1 MEQILIVGDDS
12 EVNDI
17 NEIQQ
22 EEQYNQVNYDN
33 NNMDIGEIK
42 KIIDYLCKLY
52 VVDRNGIEDVIGK
65 INNSITARYVITAVT
80 TLRSSSSIE
89 EMMNAANE
97 KEMSDV
103 LSSSIINMYSDNDKL
118 KSQIDKASET
128 VSRIKDT
135 NNDMRQLFETEIKA
149 AFDREKE
156 ATTALIEQ
164 YKISLEA
171 KDKTYTLIMRN
182 NNDIKKENKEL
193 KEQNNE
199 LKIKNDELK
208 AMLALQNKNKVNKS
222 ENVSDDKKSD
232 NKEKITL
239 KGVFR
244 FFSNKENKNKTS
256 DKKVSEV
263 LDTFIAD
270 VLSNKDFSLQ
280 QKDFLMSCIEG
291 GMSYNEVKRIAK
303 PELDVEMMKRLVQY
317 YKNK

>member
-12 EVNDI
+12 EVNED
-17 NEIQQ
+17 NEMQH
-22 EEQYNQVNYDN
+22 EEQHNHVNKDN
-33 NNMDIGEIK
+33 NIDISEVNNV
-42 KIIDYLCKLY
+42 IDYLCKLY
-52 VVDRNGIEDVIGK
+52 VVDRKGIEGVIGK

-97 KEMSDV
+97 KEMSDI

-208 AMLALQNKNKVNKS
+208 AMLALQTKNKVNKS
-222 ENVSDDKKSD
+222 EQVSDEKVNNNQLCKRLFHFWGKKD
-232 NKEKITL
+232 
-239 KGVFR
+239 
-244 FFSNKENKNKTS
+244 
-256 DKKVSEV
+256 DKKVSVV
-263 LDTFIAD
+263 LDTFISD
-270 VLSNKDFSLQ
+270 ILSNKDFSKA
-280 QKDFLMSCIEG
+280 QKEFLMSCIESD
-291 GMSYNEVKRIAK
+291 MSYEEVKRIAK
-303 PELDVEMMKRLVQY
+303 PELDVDMMDRLVKY
-317 YKNK
+317 YKMNYN

>member
-12 EVNDI
+12 EVNED
-17 NEIQQ
+17 NEMQH
-22 EEQYNQVNYDN
+22 EEQHNHVNKDN
-33 NNMDIGEIK
+33 NIDISEVNNV
-42 KIIDYLCKLY
+42 IDYLCKLY
-52 VVDRNGIEDVIGK
+52 VVDRKGIEGVIGK

-97 KEMSDV
+97 KEMSDI

-199 LKIKNDELK
+199 LKIKNDQLK
-208 AMLALQNKNKVNKS
+208 AMLALQTKNKVNKS
-222 ENVSDDKKSD
+222 EQVSDEKVNNNQLCKRLFHFWGKKD
-232 NKEKITL
+232 
-239 KGVFR
+239 
-244 FFSNKENKNKTS
+244 
-256 DKKVSEV
+256 DKKVSVV
-263 LDTFIAD
+263 LDTFISD
-270 VLSNKDFSLQ
+270 ILSNKDFSKA
-280 QKDFLMSCIEG
+280 QKEFLMSCIESD
-291 GMSYNEVKRIAK
+291 MSYEEVKRIAK
-303 PELDVEMMKRLVQY
+303 PELDVDMMDRLMRY
-317 YKNK
+317 YKSK

>member
-12 EVNDI
+12 EVNED
-17 NEIQQ
+17 NEMQH
-22 EEQYNQVNYDN
+22 EEQHNHVNKDN
-33 NNMDIGEIK
+33 NIDISEVNNV
-42 KIIDYLCKLY
+42 IDYLCKLY
-52 VVDRNGIEDVIGK
+52 VVDRKGIEGVIGK

-97 KEMSDV
+97 KEMSDI

-208 AMLALQNKNKVNKS
+208 AMLALQTKNKVNKS
-222 ENVSDDKKSD
+222 EQVSDEKVNNNQLCKRLFHFWGKKD
-232 NKEKITL
+232 
-239 KGVFR
+239 
-244 FFSNKENKNKTS
+244 
-256 DKKVSEV
+256 DKKVSVV
-263 LDTFIAD
+263 LDTFISD
-270 VLSNKDFSLQ
+270 ILSNKDFSKA
-280 QKDFLMSCIEG
+280 QKEFLMSCIESD
-291 GMSYNEVKRIAK
+291 MSYEEVKRIAK
-303 PELDVEMMKRLVQY
+303 PELDVDMMDRLMRY
-317 YKNK
+317 YKSK

>member
-1 MEQILIVGDDS
+1 MEQILIVSDDS
-12 EVNDI
+12 EINEGEMAYAEKQHNSMDDVDI
-17 NEIQQ
+17 N
-22 EEQYNQVNYDN
+22 
-33 NNMDIGEIK
+33 IGEIRQL
-42 KIIDYLCKLY
+42 IDYLCRLY
-52 VVDRNGIEDVIGK
+52 VVDSKGIEGVVEK

-80 TLRSSSSIE
+80 TLRSSSSIK

-97 KEMSDV
+97 KQMSDA
-103 LSSSIINMYSDNDKL
+103 LSSSIINMYTDNDGL
-118 KSQIDKASET
+118 KNQIDKASET

-135 NNDMRQLFETEIKA
+135 NNDMRQMFETEIKA

-193 KEQNNE
+193 KEHVSD

-208 AMLALQNKNKVNKS
+208 AMLALQNKNSVNKS
-222 ENVSDDKKSD
+222 ENVSGDKEFNKNDNTARKGLFHFFNGRDD
-232 NKEKITL
+232 
-239 KGVFR
+239 
-244 FFSNKENKNKTS
+244 KNKTS

-263 LDTFIAD
+263 LDTFISD
-270 VLSNKDFSLQ
+270 VLSNKEFSSE

-291 GMSYNEVKRIAK
+291 GMSYSEVKRITK
-303 PELDVEMMKRLVQY
+303 PELDVDMMKRLVRY
-317 YKNK
+317 YNKEN

>member
-12 EVNDI
+12 EVNED
-17 NEIQQ
+17 NEMQH
-22 EEQYNQVNYDN
+22 EEQHNHVNKDN
-33 NNMDIGEIK
+33 NIDISEVNNV
-42 KIIDYLCKLY
+42 IDYLCKLY
-52 VVDRNGIEDVIGK
+52 VVDRKGIEGVIGK

-97 KEMSDV
+97 KEMSDI

-208 AMLALQNKNKVNKS
+208 AMLALQTKNKVNKS
-222 ENVSDDKKSD
+222 EQVSDEKVNNNQLCKRLFHFWGKKD
-232 NKEKITL
+232 
-239 KGVFR
+239 
-244 FFSNKENKNKTS
+244 
-256 DKKVSEV
+256 DKKVSVV
-263 LDTFIAD
+263 LDTFISD
-270 VLSNKDFSLQ
+270 ILSNKDFSKA
-280 QKDFLMSCIEG
+280 QKEFLMSCIESD
-291 GMSYNEVKRIAK
+291 MSYEEVKRIAK
-303 PELDVEMMKRLVQY
+303 PELDVDMMDRLMRY
-317 YKNK
+317 YKIK

>member
-12 EVNDI
+12 EVNED
-17 NEIQQ
+17 NEMQH
-22 EEQYNQVNYDN
+22 EEQHNYVNEDN
-33 NNMDIGEIK
+33 NIDIGEIK
-42 KIIDYLCKLY
+42 QIIDYLCKLY
-52 VVDRNGIEDVIGK
+52 VVDRKGIEGAIGK
-65 INNSITARYVITAVT
+65 INNSITARYVITAIT
-80 TLRSSSSIE
+80 ILRSSSSIE

-97 KEMSDV
+97 KEMSDI
-103 LSSSIINMYSDNDKL
+103 LSSSIINMYSDNDEL

-208 AMLALQNKNKVNKS
+208 AMLALQTKNKVNKS
-222 ENVSDDKKSD
+222 EQVSDEKVNNNQLCKRLFHFWGKKD
-232 NKEKITL
+232 
-239 KGVFR
+239 
-244 FFSNKENKNKTS
+244 
-256 DKKVSEV
+256 DKKVSVV
-263 LDTFIAD
+263 LDTFISD
-270 VLSNKDFSLQ
+270 ILSNKDFSKA
-280 QKDFLMSCIEG
+280 QKEFLMSCIESD
-291 GMSYNEVKRIAK
+291 MSYEEVKRIAK
-303 PELDVEMMKRLVQY
+303 PELDVDMMDRLVKY
-317 YKNK
+317 YKMNYS

>member
-12 EVNDI
+12 EVNED
-17 NEIQQ
+17 NEMQH
-22 EEQYNQVNYDN
+22 EEQHNHVNKDN
-33 NNMDIGEIK
+33 NIDISEVNNV
-42 KIIDYLCKLY
+42 IDYLCKLY
-52 VVDRNGIEDVIGK
+52 VVDRKGIEGVIGK

-97 KEMSDV
+97 KEMSDI
-103 LSSSIINMYSDNDKL
+103 LSSSIINMYLDNDKM

-135 NNDMRQLFETEIKA
+135 NNDMRQIFETEIKA

-199 LKIKNDELK
+199 LKIKNDEFK
-208 AMLALQNKNKVNKS
+208 AMLALQTKNKVNKS
-222 ENVSDDKKSD
+222 KQVSDEKVNNNRLCKK
-232 NKEKITL
+232 L
-239 KGVFR
+239 FH
-244 FFSNKENKNKTS
+244 FFSKKD
-256 DKKVSEV
+256 DKKVSAV
-263 LDTFIAD
+263 LDTFISD
-270 VLSNKDFSLQ
+270 ILSNKDFSKA
-280 QKDFLMSCIEG
+280 QKEFLMSCIESD
-291 GMSYNEVKRIAK
+291 MSYEEVKRIAK
-303 PELDVEMMKRLVQY
+303 PELDVDMMDRLMRY
-317 YKNK
+317 YKSK

>member
-12 EVNDI
+12 EVNED
-17 NEIQQ
+17 NEMQH
-22 EEQYNQVNYDN
+22 EEQHNHVNKDN
-33 NNMDIGEIK
+33 NIDISEVNNV
-42 KIIDYLCKLY
+42 IDYLCKLY
-52 VVDRNGIEDVIGK
+52 VVDRKGIEGVIGK

-97 KEMSDV
+97 KEMSDI

-208 AMLALQNKNKVNKS
+208 AMLALQTKNKVNKS
-222 ENVSDDKKSD
+222 EQVSDEKVNNNQLCKRLFHFWGKKD
-232 NKEKITL
+232 
-239 KGVFR
+239 
-244 FFSNKENKNKTS
+244 
-256 DKKVSEV
+256 DKKVSVV
-263 LDTFIAD
+263 LDTFISD
-270 VLSNKDFSLQ
+270 ILSNKDFSKA
-280 QKDFLMSCIEG
+280 QKEFLMSCIESD
-291 GMSYNEVKRIAK
+291 MSYEEVKRIAK
-303 PELDVEMMKRLVQY
+303 PELDVDMMDRLVKY
-317 YKNK
+317 YKLNYN

>member
-1 MEQILIVGDDS
+1 MRFNMEQILIVGDDS
-12 EVNDI
+12 EI
-17 NEIQQ
+17 NEV
-22 EEQYNQVNYDN
+22 QYAEKQHNTTVDN
-33 NNMDIGEIK
+33 DSINIGEIK
-42 KIIDYLCKLY
+42 QIIDYLCKLY
-52 VVDRNGIEDVIGK
+52 VVDRKGIEGVIGK

-89 EMMNAANE
+89 EMINAANE
-97 KEMSDV
+97 EEMSNA
-103 LSSSIINMYSDNDKL
+103 LSSSIINMYSDNDEL

-208 AMLALQNKNKVNKS
+208 AMLALQTKNKVNKS
-222 ENVSDDKKSD
+222 EQVSDGKVNNNQLCKR
-232 NKEKITL
+232 L
-239 KGVFR
+239 VH
-244 FFSNKENKNKTS
+244 FFSKKD
-256 DKKVSEV
+256 DKKVSVV
-263 LDTFIAD
+263 LDTFISD
-270 VLSNKDFSLQ
+270 ILSNKDFSKA
-280 QKDFLMSCIEG
+280 QKEFLMSCIESD
-291 GMSYNEVKRIAK
+291 MSYEEVKRIAK
-303 PELDVEMMKRLVQY
+303 PELDVDMMDRLVKY
-317 YKNK
+317 YKMNYN

>member
-12 EVNDI
+12 EVNED
-17 NEIQQ
+17 NEMQH
-22 EEQYNQVNYDN
+22 EEQHNHVNKDN
-33 NNMDIGEIK
+33 NIDISEVNNV
-42 KIIDYLCKLY
+42 IDYLCKLY
-52 VVDRNGIEDVIGK
+52 VVDRKGIEGVIGK

-97 KEMSDV
+97 KEMSDI
-103 LSSSIINMYSDNDKL
+103 LSSSIINMYLDNDKM

-135 NNDMRQLFETEIKA
+135 NNDMRQIFETEIKA

-199 LKIKNDELK
+199 LKIKNDEFK
-208 AMLALQNKNKVNKS
+208 AMLALQTKNKVNKS
-222 ENVSDDKKSD
+222 KQVSDEKVNNNRLCKK
-232 NKEKITL
+232 L
-239 KGVFR
+239 FH
-244 FFSNKENKNKTS
+244 FFSKD
-256 DKKVSEV
+256 DKKVSAV
-263 LDTFIAD
+263 LDTFISD
-270 VLSNKDFSLQ
+270 ILSNKDFSKA
-280 QKDFLMSCIEG
+280 QKEFLMSCIESD
-291 GMSYNEVKRIAK
+291 MSYEEVKRIAK
-303 PELDVEMMKRLVQY
+303 PELDVDMMDRLMRY
-317 YKNK
+317 YKSK

>member
-12 EVNDI
+12 EVNED
-17 NEIQQ
+17 NEMQH
-22 EEQYNQVNYDN
+22 EEQHNHVNKDN
-33 NNMDIGEIK
+33 NIDISEVNNV
-42 KIIDYLCKLY
+42 IDYLCKLY
-52 VVDRNGIEDVIGK
+52 VVDRKGIEGVIGK

-97 KEMSDV
+97 KEMSDI

-208 AMLALQNKNKVNKS
+208 AMLALQTKNKVNKS
-222 ENVSDDKKSD
+222 EQVSDEKVNNNQLGKRLFHFWGKKD
-232 NKEKITL
+232 
-239 KGVFR
+239 
-244 FFSNKENKNKTS
+244 
-256 DKKVSEV
+256 DKKVSVV
-263 LDTFIAD
+263 LDTFISD
-270 VLSNKDFSLQ
+270 ILSNKDFSKA
-280 QKDFLMSCIEG
+280 QKEFLMSCIESD
-291 GMSYNEVKRIAK
+291 MSYEEVKRIAK
-303 PELDVEMMKRLVQY
+303 PELDVDMMDRLVKY
-317 YKNK
+317 YKLNYN

>member
-12 EVNDI
+12 EVNED
-17 NEIQQ
+17 NEMQH
-22 EEQYNQVNYDN
+22 EEQHNHVNKDN
-33 NNMDIGEIK
+33 NIDISEVNNV
-42 KIIDYLCKLY
+42 IDYLCKLY
-52 VVDRNGIEDVIGK
+52 VVDRKGIEGVIGK

-97 KEMSDV
+97 KEMSDI

-135 NNDMRQLFETEIKA
+135 NNDMRQLFEAEIKA

-208 AMLALQNKNKVNKS
+208 AMLALQTKNKVNKS
-222 ENVSDDKKSD
+222 EQVSDEKVNNNQLCKRLFHFWGKKD
-232 NKEKITL
+232 
-239 KGVFR
+239 
-244 FFSNKENKNKTS
+244 
-256 DKKVSEV
+256 DKKVSVV
-263 LDTFIAD
+263 LDTFISD
-270 VLSNKDFSLQ
+270 ILSNKDFSKA
-280 QKDFLMSCIEG
+280 QKEFLMSCIESD
-291 GMSYNEVKRIAK
+291 MSYEEVKRIAK
-303 PELDVEMMKRLVQY
+303 PELDVDMMDRLMRY
-317 YKNK
+317 YKSK

>member
-1 MEQILIVGDDS
+1 MRFNMEQILIVGDDS
-12 EVNDI
+12 EI
-17 NEIQQ
+17 NEV
-22 EEQYNQVNYDN
+22 QYAEKQHNTTVDN
-33 NNMDIGEIK
+33 DSINIGEIK
-42 KIIDYLCKLY
+42 QIIDYLCKLY
-52 VVDRNGIEDVIGK
+52 VVDRKGIEGVIGK

-89 EMMNAANE
+89 EMINAANE
-97 KEMSDV
+97 EEMSNA

-208 AMLALQNKNKVNKS
+208 AMLALQTKNKVNKS
-222 ENVSDDKKSD
+222 EQVSDEKVNNNQLCKRLFHFWGKKD
-232 NKEKITL
+232 
-239 KGVFR
+239 
-244 FFSNKENKNKTS
+244 
-256 DKKVSEV
+256 DKKVSVV
-263 LDTFIAD
+263 LDTFISD
-270 VLSNKDFSLQ
+270 ILSNKDFSKA
-280 QKDFLMSCIEG
+280 QKEFLMSCIESD
-291 GMSYNEVKRIAK
+291 MSYEEVKRIAK
-303 PELDVEMMKRLVQY
+303 PELDVDMMDRLVKY
-317 YKNK
+317 YKMNYS